1 MLYQKLGGNATT
13 LMHDRHDRKRNDKQR
28 RAILHQVKTLAWLLD
43 NSIPLPFLNYRVGLD
58 ALIGLIPGFG
68 DIAGAA
74 MSSFIVVQA
83 VRLGVPRA
91 TLLRMVAN
99 IAIETSIG
107 LVPIVGDFF
116 DATFKANVRNV
127 ALLLSAMDDAQTGR
141 NTRKNADRG
150 FMLLVLGVLAT
161 FVGLIGAA
169 GVALFAWLV
178 SLFR

>member
-1 MLYQKLGGNATT
+1 MLYQKAGGNTIH
-13 LMHDRHDRKRNDKQR
+13 MGDRDDRRRDDKQQ
-28 RAILHQVKTLAWLLD
+28 RAIMRQVNTLAWLLD
-43 NSIPLPFLNYRVGLD
+43 NSIPIPFLNYRVGLD
-58 ALIGLIPGFG
+58 ALMGLIPGFG

-74 MSSFIVVQA
+74 VASYIVVQA
-83 VRLGVPRA
+83 VRVGVPRA

-99 IAIETSIG
+99 IAIEAAVG

-116 DATFKANVRNV
+116 DATFKANMRNV
-127 ALLLSAMDDAQTGR
+127 ELLQSAIDDAQAGR
-141 NTRKNADRG
+141 SRRKNADRG
-150 FMLLVLGVLAT
+150 FVLLVLGGLTA